1 MFNQYFSTG
10 GTMRYSVKKP
20 YGAGRGPAIST
31 KRRHSINKKMAD
43 ETSLLT
49 SDGTLIL
56 LATASFTTVRSV
68 KEVLQK
74 RPRQPQLR
82 GNLGGRRHW
91 QERRMQE
98 SRRPSW
104 ERLQCLSSWD

>member
-1 MFNQYFSTG
+1 
-10 GTMRYSVKKP
+10 
-20 YGAGRGPAIST
+20 
-31 KRRHSINKKMAD
+31 MAD

-74 RPRQPQLR
+74 RLENIDRNWLR
-82 GNLGGRRHW
+82 YAKVGLIFHLLLLVFLLTVIVTVRFAF
-91 QERRMQE
+91 
-98 SRRPSW
+98 
-104 ERLQCLSSWD
+104 LIF